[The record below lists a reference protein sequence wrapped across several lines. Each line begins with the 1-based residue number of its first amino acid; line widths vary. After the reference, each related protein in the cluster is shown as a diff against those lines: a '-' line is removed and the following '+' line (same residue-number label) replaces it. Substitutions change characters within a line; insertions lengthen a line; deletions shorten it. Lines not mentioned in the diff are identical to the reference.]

1 MSPNCWKTSLYN
13 YFSYISGSRS
23 LTYFGPLNTFPWG
36 SVWPWGTWSSHVAL
50 KQQYSRINK
59 GRTDSLSS
67 SITTATQ
74 TDSQCMLVQTSC
86 SGPVRCAVSHFHYS
100 SQGDLWE
107 WISIL
112 LAVPAVLH
120 QVVLANQAN
129 PWIRHLPEE
138 KLKFYQNRHLLCSTC
153 SCSHLNITELYFCN
167 NCHIIISLLSFI
179 TIKVWLLNNLT
190 TFYKLDIATKKKINI
205 YCSQTSD
212 KLAEFRM
219 FCLFSNW
226 NIF

>member
-1 MSPNCWKTSLYN
+1 MLPWNSNTAGLIRAEQTACLPRSP
-13 YFSYISGSRS
+13 
-23 LTYFGPLNTFPWG
+23 
-36 SVWPWGTWSSHVAL
+36 
-50 KQQYSRINK
+50 QQHR
-59 GRTDSLSS
+59 
-67 SITTATQ
+67 
-74 TDSQCMLVQTSC
+74 QCMRVQTSC

-112 LAVPAVLH
+112 PAVPAVLH

-153 SCSHLNITELYFCN
+153 SCSHLNIIELHFCN

-179 TIKVWLLNNLT
+179 TIQVWLLNNLT
-190 TFYKLDIATKKKINI
+190 TFYKLIIAKNK
-205 YCSQTSD
+205 
-212 KLAEFRM
+212 
-219 FCLFSNW
+219 
-226 NIF
+226 